1 LQDIIHNIKKLE
13 MGSSNSKKDRTED
26 FYFAETAV
34 SRISTQYQTERK
46 ISETKDVFVQNLSQE
61 STPTD
66 NFSTFIPSTKESIKE
81 SIKCM
86 HQNRRPANDEFDSDG
101 MDSDDSYD
109 WESDEPKQ
117 KIRAKQSTLRTS
129 KASQNLN
136 SFQRSNQ
143 KEVK

>member
-1 LQDIIHNIKKLE
+1 
-13 MGSSNSKKDRTED
+13 MGSSNSKKDQTED
-26 FYFAETAV
+26 FYFAETVV

-46 ISETKDVFVQNLSQE
+46 IGETKDVFVQNLSQE

-81 SIKCM
+81 SIKRM
-86 HQNRRPANDEFDSDG
+86 HQNRRPANDELDSDG

-117 KIRAKQSTLRTS
+117 NISLEKLSKKSTLRTS
-129 KASQNLN
+129 TASNVLIKKKLN
-136 SFQRSNQ
+136 SSIA
-143 KEVK
+143 VGY